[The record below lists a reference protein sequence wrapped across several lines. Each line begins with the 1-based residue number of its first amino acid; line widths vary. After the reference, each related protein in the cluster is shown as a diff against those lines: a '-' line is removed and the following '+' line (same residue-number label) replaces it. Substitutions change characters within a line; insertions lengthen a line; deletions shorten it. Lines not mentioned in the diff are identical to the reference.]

1 MIKTAQ
7 QHLAQSRMGYWKH
20 LKHSLYNAMRLQWI
34 VIDSIIHA
42 LFPFVFKTSAAR
54 GVVRIYLE
62 MKEHAHLRK
71 MINEEEQAKNK

>member
-1 MIKTAQ
+1 
-7 QHLAQSRMGYWKH
+7 
-20 LKHSLYNAMRLQWI
+20 MRLQWI
-34 VIDSIIHA
+34 VIDSVIHA